1 MLKRPAL
8 EQDDLLQKQVAE
20 IIEAVRLR
28 GDVAVSEFT
37 KRFDGVEVDDPW
49 VSPMEIDS
57 AITGLDSKIK
67 VAIDIAYS
75 QIKAFHTAQ
84 IQPEPEVIET
94 TVGVK
99 CTLRVQA
106 MEAVGLYVPG
116 GATPLPSTALML
128 GVPAQLAGC
137 PRTIMVTPPNQQGG
151 IAPEILYAAF
161 KCGITDIYKM
171 GGAQAIAALA
181 YGTES
186 YDGVDKVY
194 GPGNRYVT
202 AAKQQ
207 VSQVPGLVAIDMPA
221 GPSEVLVIADK
232 NANPTFVAIDLLSQA
247 EHGPDSQV
255 VLLSD
260 SEALIKAVMIE
271 VSRLTKI
278 LERRLIIAKS
288 LAHARY
294 ILVDSIDEAIQV
306 SNSYAPE
313 HLIMQVDES
322 SQYLDEIKNAGSIF
336 LGPWTPESAGDY
348 ASGTNHVLPTYGAAR
363 FTSSLGLTD
372 FQKRCTIQEIS
383 REGLENLGSTI
394 MTLAAS
400 EGLTAHEQAV
410 ALRLKAGDK

>member
-1 MLKRPAL
+1 MIIWKSLNSVEKKQVLKRPAL

-161 KCGITDIYKM
+161 KCGITDIY
-171 GGAQAIAALA
+171 
-181 YGTES
+181 
-186 YDGVDKVY
+186 
-194 GPGNRYVT
+194 
-202 AAKQQ
+202 
-207 VSQVPGLVAIDMPA
+207 
-221 GPSEVLVIADK
+221 
-232 NANPTFVAIDLLSQA
+232 
-247 EHGPDSQV
+247 
-255 VLLSD
+255 
-260 SEALIKAVMIE
+260 
-271 VSRLTKI
+271 
-278 LERRLIIAKS
+278 
-288 LAHARY
+288 
-294 ILVDSIDEAIQV
+294 
-306 SNSYAPE
+306 
-313 HLIMQVDES
+313 
-322 SQYLDEIKNAGSIF
+322 
-336 LGPWTPESAGDY
+336 
-348 ASGTNHVLPTYGAAR
+348 
-363 FTSSLGLTD
+363 
-372 FQKRCTIQEIS
+372 
-383 REGLENLGSTI
+383 
-394 MTLAAS
+394 
-400 EGLTAHEQAV
+400 
-410 ALRLKAGDK
+410 